1 MESKNQSCVFES
13 DSFFCN
19 DIFEIDFDF
28 NFQVVIVVA
37 IILYYERAS
46 QKKAGLQ
53 EAGEDDEFISA
64 ETKKEES

>member
-1 MESKNQSCVFES
+1 M
-13 DSFFCN
+13 
-19 DIFEIDFDF
+19 
-28 NFQVVIVVA
+28 VIVVA

-64 ETKKEES
+64 EAKKEES